1 MSISD
6 RLRFDRNELAGSF
19 GDIGTDLPLLVGV
32 VQASGLDA
40 AGVFAVFGLCQIATG
55 LLYGLPMPVQPLK
68 AMAALVIAGKLAP
81 SVIHGAGAS
90 IGLIMLALSLS
101 GLLGWLARSIPK
113 PVVRGIQ
120 FGLGMSL
127 ASLAL
132 KDYVRADGTAG
143 YFLAAAGFALALA
156 LRNNR
161 RFPAALFV
169 IGLGAV
175 YALLFKLDL
184 HAVVSGAGWTPPV
197 LSALN
202 PGDLWTGFLV
212 LALPQLPL
220 SLSNSVIATER
231 TVQDLFPDKAVSVRK
246 IGLTY
251 SFMNLASACLGGFP
265 VCHGAG
271 GLAGHYGFGAR
282 TGGSVV
288 IYGSLYLV
296 LGLFLGGAV
305 SHAVRIFPL
314 PILGVVLLFEGLTL
328 MLFVKDLGDSR
339 DQLTLAMLV
348 GLLCLGLPQGYVV
361 GLAVGS
367 GVYAL
372 GFGQAKSYT
381 PLS

>member
-1 MSISD
+1 MSG

-32 VQASGLDA
+32 IQASGLDA

-55 LLYGLPMPVQPLK
+55 FLYGLPMPVQPLK

-81 SVIHGAGAS
+81 SVIRGAGMS
-90 IGLIMLALSLS
+90 IGLVMLALAST

-132 KDYVRADGTAG
+132 KDYVRSDGALGYALAG
-143 YFLAAAGFALALA
+143 AGFVLALA
-156 LRNNR
+156 LKGNR
-161 RFPAALFV
+161 RYPAALFV
-169 IGLGAV
+169 IGLGAL
-175 YALLFKLDL
+175 YSLLFKLDL
-184 HAVVSGAGWTPPV
+184 RAMAAGTGWTPPG
-197 LSALN
+197 LSA
-202 PGDLWTGFLV
+202 PKAADLWIGFV
-212 LALPQLPL
+212 ALALPQLPL

-231 TVQDLFPDKAVSVRK
+231 TVRDLFPDRAVSVRK

-251 SFMNLASACLGGFP
+251 SFMNLLSACLGGFP

-271 GLAGHYGFGAR
+271 GMAGHYGFGAR

-288 IYGSLYLV
+288 LYGGMYLV

-314 PILGVVLLFEGLTL
+314 PILGVVLFFEGLAL
-328 MLFVKDLGDSR
+328 MLFLQDLSGSAED
-339 DQLTLAMLV
+339 LALAMLV
-348 GLLCLGLPQGYVV
+348 GLLCMLPQGYVV
-361 GLAVGS
+361 GLLVGAAL
-367 GVYAL
+367 YAL
-372 GFGQAKSYT
+372 ESAARSHRADR
-381 PLS
+381 P